1 MKKIFSWFT
10 AAICTFSIMST
21 NASYAE
27 QIKDNL
33 WEKFIKYDLCITD
46 YRALTDEEKEL
57 CKFISILNR
66 RQMIILSV
74 NVQGVYLQGTML
86 VRELRLNS
94 LKMHMEYG
102 IITLSIRTAGKLIS
116 TAFPM

>member
-57 CKFISILNR
+57 CKFIFDTEQAANDNIICERARRILAGDDVGER
-66 RQMIILSV
+66 ITIEQL
-74 NVQGVYLQGTML
+74 
-86 VRELRLNS
+86 EDA
-94 LKMHMEYG
+94 YG
-102 IITLSIRTAGKLIS
+102 IITLYIRTAGRLIS

>member
-1 MKKIFSWFT
+1 MKKK
-10 AAICTFSIMST
+10 
-21 NASYAE
+21 SYV
-27 QIKDNL
+27 NL
-33 WEKFIKYDLCITD
+33 F
-46 YRALTDEEKEL
+46 
-57 CKFISILNR
+57 SILNR

-102 IITLSIRTAGKLIS
+102 IITLSIRTAGRLIS

>member
-1 MKKIFSWFT
+1 
-10 AAICTFSIMST
+10 MST

-57 CKFISILNR
+57 CKFIFDTEQAANDNI
-66 RQMIILSV
+66 SV

-102 IITLSIRTAGKLIS
+102 IITLSIRTAGRLIS